1 VKKGVVPVTTES
13 VYLATTLACHDLGS
27 ESARFTPL
35 VVRGPNYIKTIEPI
49 DGCRRQPYGP
59 TPSGVTTS
67 GHWYSYLYDVPIP
80 ASGEVQLTPGNQP
93 TAIVN
98 AAKFGRS
105 HAATIYYV
113 NCRDYYADCPGRR
126 GFQGRISLI
135 EYFKDDDV
143 QDAP

>member
-1 VKKGVVPVTTES
+1 VPVMTEN

-35 VVRGPNYIKTIEPI
+35 VVRGPDYTTTVEPI

-59 TPSGVTTS
+59 TASGVTTS
-67 GHWYSYLYDVPIP
+67 GHWYSYLYNVPLP
-80 ASGEVQLTPGNQP
+80 ASGAVQLTPGNQP
-93 TAIVN
+93 AATVK
-98 AAKFGRS
+98 AAKFQQS

-113 NCRDYYADCPGRR
+113 NCKDYYADCPAGR
-126 GFQGRISLI
+126 GFQGRISRI

-143 QDAP
+143 QEAP